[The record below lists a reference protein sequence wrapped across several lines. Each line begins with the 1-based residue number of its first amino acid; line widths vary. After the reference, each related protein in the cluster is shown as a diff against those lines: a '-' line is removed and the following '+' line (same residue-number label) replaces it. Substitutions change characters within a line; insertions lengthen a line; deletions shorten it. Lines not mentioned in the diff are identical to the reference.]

1 MVGVVIASILTG
13 LATAGFI
20 NLSTK
25 DQADGSTT
33 IFNEKGEPIVNVP
46 SVTLAQNIPYLSIKA
61 TFERLSSS
69 AVSKPNSP
77 NLRIISG
84 IPNNRLIS
92 VSLIPDSTFQTEG
105 EAIIAVNGSDI
116 LTIKKA
122 SLTDV
127 DVISIPI
134 PDEALAIIQNTPI
147 DINLWNTD
155 GNTVSLS
162 ALVVTGVK
170 QSIGV

>member
-1 MVGVVIASILTG
+1 VVGVVIASILTG

-25 DQADGSTT
+25 EQEDGSTT
-33 IFNEKGEPIVNVP
+33 IFNEQGQPIVNVP
-46 SVTLAQNIPYLSIKA
+46 QVTISQNIPYLSIKA
-61 TFERLSSS
+61 TYERLSTS
-69 AVSKPNSP
+69 AIDRPASP

-84 IPNNRLIS
+84 IPNNRLIT
-92 VSLIPDSTFQTEG
+92 VSLVPDSTFQTEG
-105 EAIIAVNGSDI
+105 EAVIAVNGSDI

-127 DVISIPI
+127 DVIGIPI

-147 DINLWNTD
+147 DVSLWNTD
-155 GNTVSLS
+155 GNTIVLS

-170 QSIGV
+170 QSVGA

>member
-25 DQADGSTT
+25 EQEDGSTT
-33 IFNEKGEPIVNVP
+33 IFNEQGQPIVNVP
-46 SVTLAQNIPYLSIKA
+46 QVTISQNIPYLSIKA
-61 TFERLSSS
+61 TYERLSTS
-69 AVSKPNSP
+69 ATDRPASP

-84 IPNNRLIS
+84 IPNNRLIT
-92 VSLIPDSTFQTEG
+92 VSLVPDATFQTQG
-105 EAIIAVNGSDI
+105 EAVVAVNGSDI
-116 LTIKKA
+116 LTLKKA

-127 DVISIPI
+127 DVIGIPI

-147 DINLWNTD
+147 DVSLWNTD
-155 GNTVSLS
+155 GNTVVLS

-170 QSIGV
+170 QSVGA